1 MKNVVFGYISAT
13 LLVMVLVSALGI
25 YGLGSRKNEFTHQV
39 APAVAWALEEHYG
52 KNGTTSSTVKEVI
65 ESRLKDTVGSDTE
78 VDVTVIAWDPA
89 KGLLSVKVTG
99 SFSCPGGRTA
109 TISTT
114 KTAIM
119 DRVG

>member
-25 YGLGSRKNEFTHQV
+25 YGLGSRKNEFSHQV

-52 KNGTTSSTVKEVI
+52 NSLVSSSAI
-65 ESRLKDTVGSDTE
+65 EEAIEKRLKDTVSSDTA
-78 VDVTVIAWDPA
+78 VDVNIIAWDPA

-99 SFSCPGGRTA
+99 SFSYPGGNAA

-119 DRVG
+119 DRKG